1 MAKVG
6 KSKTQ
11 QEYNKQRRKLIR
23 EIEQATQRGFIFPE
37 DVLPEVPKKIT
48 RKRVEELKKITPS
61 HLFKS
66 SEYVDVETGE
76 VFTYEQIE
84 PVLHNAIG
92 NIKQAKQEAKK
103 LSLHTPAITDAKEI
117 LSEEERKQRNVERGR
132 KAWET
137 RRARMTDE
145 EYGEFRKLFQERM
158 AQSRAQKKGE
168 PYYPKLSPIDAVRDS
183 LEQMDNERGLPISS
197 TLERDL
203 QSSYFDKVPST
214 YLDALDTSFNTL
226 KREIPPYFE
235 DWFPDYK
242 QSLVQMF
249 DDMVSYHEMNDTITE
264 YEEYLME
271 HMYEIG
277 ESLHILRFVSNQG
290 TVKNEFVSLMTLLNQ
305 GALTPTQAAT
315 LSDIAEG
322 YQDYEV

>member
-6 KSKTQ
+6 KSETQ

-48 RKRVEELKKITPS
+48 QKHVEELKKITPS
-61 HLFKS
+61 RLFKS

-76 VFTYEQIE
+76 VFTYEQIQ
-84 PVLHNAIG
+84 PVLHRAIG
-92 NIKQAKQEAKK
+92 NVKQAKQELKQ
-103 LSLHTPAITDAKEI
+103 LSLHTPAVKDPKEI

-137 RRARMTDE
+137 RRSRMTDE

-158 AQSRAQKKGE
+158 SQARTKKQAK

-183 LEQMDNERGLPISS
+183 LEQMDKERGLPMSS

-203 QSSYFDKVPST
+203 QYTNFEEVPST
-214 YLDALDTSFNTL
+214 YLDGLETTLNTL
-226 KREIPPYFE
+226 KRENPPYFE
-235 DWFPDYK
+235 QWFPDYK
-242 QSLVQMF
+242 DSLVAMF

-264 YEEYLME
+264 YEDYLIDNMSN
-271 HMYEIG
+271 IG
-277 ESLHILRFVSNQG
+277 SKLHVLRFASSEED
-290 TVKNEFVSLMTLLNQ
+290 VKNGFVELMTLLNQ
-305 GALTPTQAAT
+305 SALSHAQASHI
-315 LSDIAEG
+315 SDIAEG
-322 YQDYEV
+322 YQNFEV